1 MRVSKVD
8 EGEYSLSREDAFETL
23 SNRRR
28 RYAIHALLQ
37 EDAPV
42 ELGELSR
49 QVAAWET
56 GQSPSAVTSEERR
69 RVYNALQQSHLPKMH
84 DVGVVEYDRDRGII
98 STTTEASNLHVY
110 LEIVPGNDIPW
121 SVYYLLLGAFSL
133 SFAGAVVGGLP
144 PFGAIPA
151 LVGALVP
158 GLLIVTSAAVHTF
171 HSRGQRLGRDG
182 LPPELRHQQS
192 E

>member
-1 MRVSKVD
+1 MGVTEVD
-8 EGEYSLSREDAFETL
+8 ENELTLSREEAFETL

-56 GQSPSAVTSEERR
+56 GQSPSAVSSEERR

-144 PFGAIPA
+144 PFGAIPS

-158 GLLIVTSAAVHTF
+158 GLLLVASAAVHTL
-171 HSRGQRLGRDG
+171 HSRRQRLGRDG
-182 LPPELRHQQS
+182 LPPELRHQDN